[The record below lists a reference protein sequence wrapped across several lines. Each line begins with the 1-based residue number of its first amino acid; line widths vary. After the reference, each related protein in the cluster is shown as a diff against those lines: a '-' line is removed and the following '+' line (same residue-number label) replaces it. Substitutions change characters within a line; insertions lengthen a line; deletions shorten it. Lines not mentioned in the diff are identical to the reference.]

1 MTLTVIILNGIC
13 LIRASANSYYAT
25 IINNQGEFFVKKKEY
40 SFLQIDIVR
49 FGEDII
55 VTSPT
60 LNDFDNDNLEWDIF
74 N

>member
-1 MTLTVIILNGIC
+1 M
-13 LIRASANSYYAT
+13 
-25 IINNQGEFFVKKKEY
+25 KKKEY
-40 SFLQIDIVR
+40 SFLQIDVVR